1 MPKKPRT
8 DKSEQSPY
16 ISTNWRQSGQVGMNF
31 ATHLDIMKR
40 LTPTTPRGSGGQ
52 AIASALG
59 VESDGKAA
67 SFRRGRIWA

>member
-8 DKSEQSPY
+8 DKPEQPSYVPA
-16 ISTNWRQSGQVGMNF
+16 SWRQPGEVGMSF
-31 ATHLDIMKR
+31 AAHLDIVKR
-40 LTPTTPRGSGGQ
+40 LAPMTPRGSAGE